1 MLATGYV
8 GRDMSARLLPGI
20 VLLAVLLAACEGTAE
35 LIPGQATPTPT
46 PPPTAT
52 VAPVEATPIL
62 VPRTLDSSSDTGSGT
77 SGRTPL
83 SNLQLARSVVQIQI
97 FENRNGRVQVVRSG
111 TGVVIDRARR
121 LILTSYPLVD
131 PYDRAGNEAYVSIA
145 IATNREPGN
154 DPEPEYEAEIVT
166 ADIARGV
173 AVLRAVR
180 VFRGGPLSG
189 FEFDLPEAFLA
200 TNGLIDAG
208 ASLRLFSHPGLGDAE
223 GPQAVTVTEATVTGF
238 RGDARIS
245 GRVWMK
251 TDARLPSGATGGP
264 AFDDSGNLAG
274 LIVEPVYEAAAL
286 VGQVRP
292 IALAS
297 EVIADARQAGPQA
310 RYLAPLFH
318 GDYIPGTSLEAPGD
332 GVWVSRPAFAA
343 NAIDGAG
350 TLDLFD
356 YSDTFSSEQQV
367 LYYEFTVMGLPDGAL
382 IEERWKLDGVVQDA
396 LSSTYTWARGG
407 FDLVTDRVLFPAP
420 NGIPDGRWTLEV
432 WAGGQLRASADA
444 LVGIRPPNPVIDPKR
459 ISFGPSPSI
468 QLADGVPLRGSTD
481 RIIAFFDYE
490 DLDGL
495 IAYRWLVYYNGS
507 VVYQSPNI
515 PWTGGAEGR
524 WWIGYQD
531 DVPLESGTWEFELY
545 LGTLE
550 TGLDRTVFATAK
562 ETTVER

>member
-1 MLATGYV
+1 MGT
-8 GRDMSARLLPGI
+8 RLLPGI
-20 VLLAVLLAACEGTAE
+20 VLLAVLLAACEETAE

-46 PPPTAT
+46 PTPTAT
-52 VAPVEATPIL
+52 VPPIVATPIL
-62 VPRTLDSSSDTGSGT
+62 VPRTLDNSSDAGSGS
-77 SGRTPL
+77 SGSTRR
-83 SNLQLARSVVQIQI
+83 SDVQLAQSVVQIQI
-97 FENRNGRVQVVRSG
+97 FENRNGLVTLVRSG
-111 TGVVIDRARR
+111 SGVVIDRARR

-131 PYDRAGNEAYVSIA
+131 PYDRAGGEAYVSIV
-145 IATNREPGN
+145 IATNRSPGS
-154 DPEPEYEAEIVT
+154 DPEPEFEAEIVT
-166 ADIARGV
+166 ADIASGM

-180 VFRGGPLSG
+180 SFRGGPLAG

-200 TNGLIDAG
+200 ANGPIDAG
-208 ASLRLFSHPGLGDAE
+208 APLRLFSHPGLGDAE
-223 GPQAVTVTEATVTGF
+223 GSQAVTVTEATVTGF
-238 RGDARIS
+238 RGDARLT

-264 AFDDSGNLAG
+264 AFDAGGDLAG

-297 EVIADARQAGPQA
+297 ELIAAARQAGPQA

-318 GDYIPGTSLEAPGD
+318 GDYVPGTSLQGPDD

-356 YSDTFSSEQQV
+356 YSDVFSSEQQV
-367 LYYEFTVMGLPDGAL
+367 LYYEFTVMGLADGAL
-382 IEERWKLDGVVQDA
+382 IEERWMLDGVVQDA

-444 LVGIRPPNPVIDPKR
+444 LVGIRPPNPVIDPQDM
-459 ISFGPSPSI
+459 SFGPSPAI
-468 QLADGVPLRGSTD
+468 QLADGVPLRGATD

-515 PWTGGAEGR
+515 PWTGGAEGS

-531 DVPLESGTWEFELY
+531 DVPLAAGTWEFELY
-545 LGTLE
+545 LGTRE
-550 TGLDRTVFATAK
+550 TGLDRTIFATAK